1 MSRYG
6 ALLLDWRGTLVL
18 IPEATWL
25 VERALGAVGRPVERD
40 EVEEVVVNLRTA
52 AEAPEFVEAERHID
66 SSPELHLPISMQM
79 FERAGLDEELA
90 EALYRVEWDP
100 GSRPLYPDVPGVLAA
115 VRALGVKMA
124 LVSNIHF
131 DIRASCVEQGIDE
144 FADAYV
150 LSFEHGFQKPDPRM
164 FQMALDAL
172 GVEAGEALMVGDWA
186 PVDGGAVSIGIPTL
200 ILPRPTE
207 LMPIGLDIALRL
219 LG

>member
-1 MSRYG
+1 VSHYR

-18 IPEATWL
+18 IPEPTWL
-25 VERALGAVGRPVERD
+25 VGRALGSIGRSVERD
-40 EVEEVVVNLRTA
+40 EVEEVVINLRTA
-52 AEAPEFVEAERHID
+52 AEAPESVEAERHID
-66 SSPELHLPISMQM
+66 SSPELHHPNSMEM
-79 FERAGLDEELA
+79 FERAGLDEEFA
-90 EALYRVEWDP
+90 EALYRVEWDQA
-100 GSRPLYPDVPGVLAA
+100 SCPLYPDVPEVLAA

-131 DIRASCVEQGIDE
+131 DIRASCIEQGIDA
-144 FADAYV
+144 FIDAYV

-164 FQMALDAL
+164 FQTALDAL

-186 PVDGGAVSIGIPTL
+186 PVDGGAASIGIATL

-207 LMPIGLDIALRL
+207 LTPRGLDIVLRL

>member
-1 MSRYG
+1 MSRFR

-18 IPEATWL
+18 IPDPTRL
-25 VERALGAVGRPVERD
+25 VARAFESIGRPIERD
-40 EVEEVVVNLRTA
+40 VVEELVINLRTA

-66 SSPELHLPISMQM
+66 SSPELHRPISMQM

-100 GSRPLYPDVPGVLAA
+100 TSRPLYPDVPEVLAA
-115 VRALGVKMA
+115 VRAMGVKMA

-144 FADAYV
+144 FIDAYV

-186 PVDGGAVSIGIPTL
+186 PVDGGAASIGIATL

-207 LMPIGLDIALRL
+207 LTPRGLDIVLRL